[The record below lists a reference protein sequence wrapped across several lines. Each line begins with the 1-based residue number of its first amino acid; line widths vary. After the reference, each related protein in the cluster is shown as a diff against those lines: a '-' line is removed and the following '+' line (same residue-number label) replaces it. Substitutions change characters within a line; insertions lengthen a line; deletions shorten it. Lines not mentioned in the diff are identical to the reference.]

1 MTPHE
6 LRTRLGELDAVVQQ
20 EQVALEHQSQRLA
33 ISRQLN
39 ALVYPVLTLPPEIT
53 SMIFLRFVVSASY
66 CGSMY
71 RRYTAPL
78 IFLHV
83 CTMWRDIASADSS
96 LWAAMY
102 FDFDTDYHRDAP
114 ATELQTFLESW
125 ALRAQSRPLSVDFC
139 GDMVSRL
146 GAARSAALM
155 MRLAPKCYR
164 GSSYIPDE
172 HGPNYAFALAPGL
185 RKIHLHRTS
194 GLAVVAWKQLTVFY
208 GDACSLQE
216 CTELLREA
224 ENLVECGLCIFGDN
238 DGDFQPPRALTHMFL
253 RNLTLFAPQEG
264 VHIVVALLPLLTLPA
279 LHTFTLPDHKYD
291 DNDADSFVDFLQRH
305 SSHLVEMAVGRISPR
320 ILAPLSALAALQVW
334 DVDPSFAYNFAAL
347 LEDPGVCFLPSLQH
361 ITWEL
366 EYPSSRRPRLQHADY
381 EQLAQAISCRWRRNR
396 AGGVS
401 ADVTGIRS
409 LTLQVVLD
417 PTETLADF
425 HSLVDLGE
433 KEIGLCVE
441 LIVKRSAQ

>member
-1 MTPHE
+1 
-6 LRTRLGELDAVVQQ
+6 
-20 EQVALEHQSQRLA
+20 
-33 ISRQLN
+33 
-39 ALVYPVLTLPPEIT
+39 
-53 SMIFLRFVVSASY
+53 
-66 CGSMY
+66 MY
-71 RRYTAPL
+71 RRHTAPL
-78 IFLHV
+78 ILLHV

-146 GAARSAALM
+146 GAARSAAPM
-155 MRLAPKCYR
+155 MRLAPKVRKLALRIRGDMWEHYGESSDAISWPILESLAIQCYR
-164 GSSYIPDE
+164 SSSYIPDE

-305 SSHLVEMAVGRISPR
+305 SSHLVEMAVGRTSPR

-347 LEDPGVCFLPSLQH
+347 LEDPGR
-361 ITWEL
+361 E
-366 EYPSSRRPRLQHADY
+366 
-381 EQLAQAISCRWRRNR
+381 R
-396 AGGVS
+396 ANARHVS
-401 ADVTGIRS
+401 ADSARTIATPAQEVSGIKIS
-409 LTLQVVLD
+409 DTDLVMNATLRGYQSPRLVA
-417 PTETLADF
+417 PTAAK
-425 HSLVDLGE
+425 HSKTDANGASCFGGAGV
-433 KEIGLCVE
+433 
-441 LIVKRSAQ
+441 